1 VAVKAEALRIRFSA
15 IRESAGRQW
24 RPVIMPTL
32 VLWLLATVVSAGF
45 LHPIDVIEYQR
56 YAHAALRAPLLHRF
70 PLEYPAPALAVFLL
84 PLILPLS
91 YPWVFAVFA
100 GIVLVALVSS
110 YEGSGLADMDVE
122 AARRLIVYLAVGAT
136 FLVTGRYDI
145 FAVAAAFWSIR
156 AARQDRWSAA
166 WTWSCIGFV
175 LKLFPAIFWPSFL
188 IAEWRRNGRPPIRRL
203 AWMAGSFLILAGIPA
218 LLNRAGA
225 LNALRYY
232 LRRPT
237 EIGSVPAGLSYLIDW
252 HGSSLV
258 KSFESINVVNGITGP
273 VSAIV
278 AVVAGVGC
286 LWIWRAQI
294 QNRLPLE
301 AACLAALTFALL
313 GAKVLSA
320 QYLMWLMPL
329 WAFYRMKPVWLLAAL
344 ANVVVFPYEV
354 SAQSI
359 TLVPTR
365 VFDITLTLIFLA
377 RDLLIA
383 WGTWTWL
390 RTVMAD
396 RSAQPA
402 AATETH

>member
-1 VAVKAEALRIRFSA
+1 
-15 IRESAGRQW
+15 
-24 RPVIMPTL
+24 
-32 VLWLLATVVSAGF
+32 
-45 LHPIDVIEYQR
+45 
-56 YAHAALRAPLLHRF
+56 
-70 PLEYPAPALAVFLL
+70 
-84 PLILPLS
+84 
-91 YPWVFAVFA
+91 
-100 GIVLVALVSS
+100 
-110 YEGSGLADMDVE
+110 
-122 AARRLIVYLAVGAT
+122 
-136 FLVTGRYDI
+136 
-145 FAVAAAFWSIR
+145 
-156 AARQDRWSAA
+156 
-166 WTWSCIGFV
+166 
-175 LKLFPAIFWPSFL
+175 
-188 IAEWRRNGRPPIRRL
+188 
-203 AWMAGSFLILAGIPA
+203 MAGSFLILAGIPA

-273 VSAIV
+273 VSVIV

-329 WAFYRMKPVWLLAAL
+329 WALYRMKPVWLLAAL